1 MPRKIN
7 IITTGFNEE
16 FTREFSANQYLT
28 KAMDMLDAFSD
39 LKPDLICLPETF
51 TETGSLGCKCTKD
64 TVDVTFKTLSE
75 KAVKLKSYIVAGTHE
90 FIGQH
95 KYNSAWLIDREG
107 KLAGR
112 YMKNHPVDYE
122 IIKNKVTPGSDIPV
136 FKTDFGTIGIAI
148 CFDIGW
154 PEVWSTLASKGAE
167 LVTWISA
174 YDGGFPLRSYA
185 NQHSY
190 YVVSSVWTNHA
201 KIIDKTS
208 MILAETSRW
217 TGWTSRTIDLEKEIF
232 HTDYQNDKLLD
243 IQCKLGSKVS
253 IESFSQENIFTL
265 ESNDDEWPVEKI
277 IKEFNLVTFREY
289 YKKSEAL
296 QNEAKMNR

>member
-7 IITTGFNEE
+7 VITTGFNEE
-16 FTREFSANQYLT
+16 FTRGFSANQYLN

-39 LKPDLICLPETF
+39 MKPDLVCFPETF
-51 TETGSLGCKCTKD
+51 TETGSLDCNCTKD
-64 TVDVTFKTLSE
+64 SVEAVFRALSE
-75 KAVKLKSYIVAGTHE
+75 KAAKLKSYIIAGTHE
-90 FIGQH
+90 YIGQH

-122 IIKNKVTPGSDIPV
+122 IIRNKVKPGNEIPV
-136 FKTDFGTIGIAI
+136 FKTDFGTLGIAI

-167 LVTWISA
+167 LVAWISA

-208 MILAETSRW
+208 EILAETSKW
-217 TGWTSRTIDLEKEIF
+217 TGWTARTIDLEKEIF
-232 HTDYQNDKLLD
+232 HIDCQSDRLLD
-243 IQCKLGSKVS
+243 IQRKLGSKVS
-253 IESFSQENIFTL
+253 IESFSQEHIFTL
-265 ESNDDEWPVEKI
+265 ESNDCKWPMEKI
-277 IKEFNLVTFREY
+277 IKEFNLITYKEY
-289 YKKSEAL
+289 HRKAEAL
-296 QNEAKMNR
+296 QNEAK